1 MAVAV
6 NKRAQQNRQFT
17 NVSLGPNGE
26 WWILWEDDTW
36 NHGGL
41 TVECEDDLTRLQE
54 DGRAVRQV
62 LFGPCETFFIRFS

>member
-6 NKRAQQNRQFT
+6 NTRAQQNRHFT

-26 WWILWEDDTW
+26 WWVLWDDDSWCYGTCS
-36 NHGGL
+36 
-41 TVECEDDLTRLQE
+41 VECEDDLMRLQE